1 MIRWLTR
8 PLLRSAFHAYPA
20 VKIFSIACLLTSS
33 LRAAEKAPE
42 LSGLD
47 INRSIEQGADFL
59 VSHQNKNGSWGNAT
73 RTKGLNIYAPVP
85 DAHQAFRTASSALA
99 LHGLLECRD
108 QRPAT
113 LKAIER
119 GEAWLLETLP
129 NVRNIDPRAT
139 YSIWAHAYSLR
150 ALASLYRYHDDPT
163 KREEY
168 RRQAAIQIKRLV
180 RHEDVNKGWGYYDF
194 QHVTAKPSGSI
205 MSFTT
210 ATALLAM
217 HDVAI
222 TMDIELPATVVK
234 RGVES
239 IQMQR
244 NPDFSYTYSFSHRW
258 TPRRSINTPA
268 GSLGRSQACNAAL
281 RKFGDSEVTDT
292 VIRTWLQRLFDRQG
306 WLDHGRKRP
315 VPHEAPAAVSGYFY
329 FYGHYYASECIDFLP
344 PQEQQK
350 WKQKIAVLIISKQ
363 EKNGCWWDYP
373 LYNYH
378 YAYGTGYALATLAR
392 CR

>member
-1 MIRWLTR
+1 M
-8 PLLRSAFHAYPA
+8 LRSACCACPA
-20 VKIFSIACLLTSS
+20 VIIFSISSLLTSS
-33 LRAAEKAPE
+33 LKAAEKAPE
-42 LSGLD
+42 LSALD
-47 INRSIEQGADFL
+47 INRSIEQGVNFL

-150 ALASLYRYHDDPT
+150 ALASLYRYHDDPA

-194 QHVTAKPSGSI
+194 QHLTAKPSGSI

-217 HDVAI
+217 HDVA
-222 TMDIELPATVVK
+222 TAMNIELPATVIK
-234 RGVES
+234 RGVQS

-244 NPDFSYTYSFSHRW
+244 NPDFSYMYSFSHRW

-329 FYGHYYASECIDFLP
+329 FYGHYYASECIPFLP
-344 PQEQQK
+344 AQEQQK
-350 WKQKIAVLIISKQ
+350 WKQKLSALIISKQ

-373 LYNYH
+373 L
-378 YAYGTGYALATLAR
+378 
-392 CR
+392 

>member
-1 MIRWLTR
+1 MIRRLTK
-8 PLLRSAFHAYPA
+8 LVLGSACCACSA
-20 VKIFSIACLLTSS
+20 VIIFSISSLLTSS
-33 LRAAEKAPE
+33 LKAAEKAPE
-42 LSGLD
+42 LSALD
-47 INRSIEQGADFL
+47 ISRSIEQGVNFL

-129 NVRNIDPRAT
+129 NVLNIDPRAT

-150 ALASLYRYHDDPT
+150 ALASLYRYHDDHA

-180 RHEDVNKGWGYYDF
+180 RHEDINKGWGYYDF
-194 QHVTAKPSGSI
+194 QHLTAKPSGSI

-217 HDVAI
+217 HDVA
-222 TMDIELPATVVK
+222 TAMNIELPATVIK
-234 RGVES
+234 RGVQS

-244 NPDFSYTYSFSHRW
+244 NPDFSYMYSFSHRW

-329 FYGHYYASECIDFLP
+329 FYGHYYASECIPFLP
-344 PQEQQK
+344 AQEQQK
-350 WKQKIAVLIISKQ
+350 WKQKLSALIISKQ

>member
-1 MIRWLTR
+1 MIRRLTK
-8 PLLRSAFHAYPA
+8 LVLGSACCACSA
-20 VKIFSIACLLTSS
+20 VIIFSISSLLTSS
-33 LRAAEKAPE
+33 LKAAEKAPE
-42 LSGLD
+42 LSALD
-47 INRSIEQGADFL
+47 ISRSIEQGVNFL

-119 GEAWLLETLP
+119 GEAWLLKTLP

-150 ALASLYRYHDDPT
+150 ALASLYRYHDDPA

-194 QHVTAKPSGSI
+194 QHLTAKPSGSI

-217 HDVAI
+217 HDVA
-222 TMDIELPATVVK
+222 TAMNIELPATVIK
-234 RGVES
+234 RGVQS

-244 NPDFSYTYSFSHRW
+244 NPDFSYMYSFSHRW

-329 FYGHYYASECIDFLP
+329 FYGHYYASECIPFLP
-344 PQEQQK
+344 AQEQQK
-350 WKQKIAVLIISKQ
+350 WKQKLSALIISKQ

>member
-1 MIRWLTR
+1 MSRYLTI
-8 PLLRSAFHAYPA
+8 PGILISLLCAET
-20 VKIFSIACLLTSS
+20 L
-33 LRAAEKAPE
+33 AAKD
-42 LSGLD
+42 D
-47 INRSIEQGADFL
+47 IDQAITRGVDFL
-59 VSHQNKNGSWGNAT
+59 VSHQNANGSWGGAT

-85 DAHQAFRTASSALA
+85 DAHQAFLTASSSLA
-99 LHGLLECRD
+99 LHGLLESRD

-113 LKAIER
+113 LKAIDR
-119 GEAWLLETLP
+119 GEQWLIEILP
-129 NVRNIDPRAT
+129 GVRNIDPRAT

-150 ALASLYRYHDDPT
+150 ALASLYRYNEDPA

-168 RRQAAIQIKRLV
+168 VRQAIIQIKRLE

-194 QHVTAKPSGSI
+194 QHLTAKPSGSI

-210 ATALLAM
+210 ATTLLAM
-217 HDVAI
+217 RDVAT
-222 TMDIELPATVVK
+222 TMAIELPATVIK
-234 RGVES
+234 RAVQS

-258 TPRRSINTPA
+258 TPRRPINRPA

-281 RKFGDSEVTDT
+281 RKFGDSSVTDD

-315 VPHEAPAAVSGYFY
+315 IPHEAPAAVSGYFY
-329 FYGHYYASECIDFLP
+329 FYGHYYASECILLLP
-344 PQEQQK
+344 EKEHAQ
-350 WKQKIAVLIISKQ
+350 WKQKLATLMISKQ
-363 EKNGCWWDYP
+363 EKNGSWWDYP

-378 YAYGTGYALATLAR
+378 YAYGTGYTLAILSR

>member
-1 MIRWLTR
+1 MIGRLTR
-8 PLLRSAFHAYPA
+8 QWLRSAFYAHPA
-20 VKIFSIACLLTSS
+20 VNIVLVTCLLTNP
-33 LRAAEKAPE
+33 LKAAEKAPE

-47 INRSIEQGADFL
+47 INRSIEQGVDFL

-108 QRPAT
+108 KRPAT

-258 TPRRSINTPA
+258 TPRRPINRPA

-344 PQEQQK
+344 PKEQHK
-350 WKQKIAVLIISKQ
+350 WKQKLSALIISKQ